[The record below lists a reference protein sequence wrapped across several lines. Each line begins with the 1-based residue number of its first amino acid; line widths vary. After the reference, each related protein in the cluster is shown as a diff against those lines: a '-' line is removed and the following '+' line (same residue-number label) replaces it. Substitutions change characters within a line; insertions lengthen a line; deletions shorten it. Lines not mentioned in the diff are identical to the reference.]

1 MRARVAVSR
10 EKCLAREYAEA
21 FIGAFI
27 YALIVLTFL
36 VRPFKIPSGS
46 MRPTL
51 EVGDRILVNRF
62 GYRVG
67 SPGRGDIAVFI
78 YPRENEIDYVKR
90 VIGLPGDAVEIVD
103 EHVYVNG
110 DRLEGEKFQERE
122 YYRRGEW
129 SGPLVVP
136 EGSLFVLGDNSANS
150 KDSRYWGFVPV
161 ENLKG
166 KAFAIYWPPRRVSRL
181 L

>member
-1 MRARVAVSR
+1 MTARVTVSR
-10 EKCLAREYAEA
+10 DKCLAREYAEA

-51 EVGDRILVNRF
+51 EIGDRILVNRF
-62 GYRVG
+62 GYRLG
-67 SPGRGDIAVFI
+67 APERGDIAVFI
-78 YPRENEIDYVKR
+78 YPRDNKIDYVKR
-90 VIGLPGDAVEIVD
+90 VIALPGDTVEIAD

-110 DRLEGEKFQERE
+110 ERLEDEKFLGRK
-122 YYRRGEW
+122 YFRSAKGW
-129 SGPLVVP
+129 DGPLVVP
-136 EGSLFVLGDNSANS
+136 DGNFFMLGDNSGNS
-150 KDSRYWGFVPV
+150 KDSRFWGFVPV

-166 KAFAIYWPPRRVSRL
+166 KAFAIYWPPRRVAR
-181 L
+181 